1 MLMQMQMQM
10 KRPCKFRCG
19 AQLLS
24 CRWRDAETLQVRL
37 IHPPPPEILTL
48 EQGDIL
54 RGENS
59 RIVRVAVFLPT
70 TGRLVRGGVVK
81 TEYISG

>member
-1 MLMQMQMQM
+1 MPISMPMMQ
-10 KRPCKFRCG
+10 RSGKFRCG
-19 AQLLS
+19 DQLLS
-24 CRWRDAETLQVRL
+24 CKWIDAETLQVRL
-37 IHPPPPEILTL
+37 VHPPRPEILTL

-54 RGENS
+54 RGGNQ
-59 RIVRVAVFLPT
+59 IVRVSVFLPT